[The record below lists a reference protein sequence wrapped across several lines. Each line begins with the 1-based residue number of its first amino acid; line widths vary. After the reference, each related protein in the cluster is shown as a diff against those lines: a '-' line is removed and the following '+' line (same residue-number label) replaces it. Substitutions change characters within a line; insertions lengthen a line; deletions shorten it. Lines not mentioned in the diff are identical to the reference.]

1 MPHFYAISIYR
12 LRDYAAAGI
21 PVLPVKKGVLRTK
34 WNMLFYTIA
43 FLIAV
48 SLLTVFGYTGITY
61 LIVMS
66 TVGFFWL
73 HKHIAGFWATDNDR
87 WARSAFKSSLIILP
101 LFALLLF
108 ANVVLP

>member
-1 MPHFYAISIYR
+1 MLQQWQARI
-12 LRDYAAAGI
+12 I
-21 PVLPVKKGVLRTK
+21 PVLPVKKGILRTK

-43 FLIAV
+43 FIIAAG
-48 SLLTVFGYTGITY
+48 LLTVFGYTGYTY

-66 TVGFFWL
+66 TVGFVWL
-73 HKHIAGFWATDNDR
+73 HKHIAGFWATDDAT
-87 WARSAFKSSLIILP
+87 WARSAFKTSLIILP